1 MTRRSFV
8 RWTGVIALAASAWW
22 TGPLLGQEA
31 RTTWDGVYTEAQL
44 ARGQDLVADHC
55 ASCHASN
62 LLGSPGAPGIAG
74 SEFLFVWNE
83 EPLGELF
90 SYARTQMPPGQ
101 AGSLTP
107 QEYADIVAA
116 LLGASGFPAG
126 DTELPGDADVLSNI
140 RILRQQP

>member
-1 MTRRSFV
+1 MV
-8 RWTGVIALAASAWW
+8 WTGVLTLAMGALW

-44 ARGQDLVADHC
+44 ARGQALAAENC
-55 ASCHASN
+55 ALCHAAN

-74 SEFLFVWNE
+74 SEFLFVWNN

-101 AGSLTP
+101 AGSLTD

-116 LLGASGFPAG
+116 LLAASGFPAG
-126 DTELPGDADVLSNI
+126 VTELPGDTDVLGNI
-140 RILRQQP
+140 LILRQQP